1 MRADPK
7 DSKVTQTM
15 VGLGVPEPVARA
27 KTRAWKG
34 GNYVAALGG
43 VIALASFAF
52 PFLSFIV
59 LKESPGLLVVVLA
72 LSGLSVGGLL
82 VYIGGHAASGEAMD
96 AAGESGSK
104 LAGAIAAAARKV
116 RGGT

>member
-7 DSKVTQTM
+7 DNSVTRTM
-15 VGLGVPEPVARA
+15 IAQGVPVRAAEA

-34 GNYVAALGG
+34 GNYVAVLGG

-52 PFLSFIV
+52 PLLSFVV

-82 VYIGGHAASGEAMD
+82 VYIGGHAASGEAMA
-96 AAGESGSK
+96 AAGKDGSM
-104 LAGAIAAAARKV
+104 LFGAIAAAARKV